1 MSNKTISIAQENKL
15 FDGIDVSSYQGTID
29 FNRVKA
35 SGIDVVYIK
44 AGEGGQITDPYFKQ
58 NYLKA
63 ARAGLIFG
71 AYYYVTAKNTS
82 EAKAQANDFFN
93 LIRATSFN
101 ARPAMDFEDFSGM
114 EREDINEIGLTFL
127 EELERLTK
135 ITPMIY
141 TNASSA
147 ETIWSDAFSKYPL
160 WLADYSERDEFPPDI
175 TVWESWTGFQ
185 YSNTGTIPGISGNVD
200 LNKFRDGILISLS
213 DSDSSSEKDNTV
225 EYMVRPGDTLWQ
237 IARRYETTV
246 PAITALNG
254 IADPD
259 LIYIGQILRIPEM
272 QR

>member
-63 ARAGLIFG
+63 SRAGLIFG

-101 ARPAMDFEDFSGM
+101 ARPAMDFEAFSGM

-141 TNASSA
+141 TDASSA

-175 TVWESWTGFQ
+175 TAVSYTHLKLHL
-185 YSNTGTIPGISGNVD
+185 IPALLTVLILPHLQSETPVLNQSYGN
-200 LNKFRDGILISLS
+200 NFARYRDKNCQ
-213 DSDSSSEKDNTV
+213 SS
-225 EYMVRPGDTLWQ
+225 
-237 IARRYETTV
+237 
-246 PAITALNG
+246 
-254 IADPD
+254 
-259 LIYIGQILRIPEM
+259 
-272 QR
+272 

>member
-63 ARAGLIFG
+63 SRAGLIFG

-141 TNASSA
+141 TDASSA
-147 ETIWSDAFSKYPL
+147 RL
-160 WLADYSERDEFPPDI
+160 
-175 TVWESWTGFQ
+175 
-185 YSNTGTIPGISGNVD
+185 
-200 LNKFRDGILISLS
+200 
-213 DSDSSSEKDNTV
+213 
-225 EYMVRPGDTLWQ
+225 
-237 IARRYETTV
+237 
-246 PAITALNG
+246 
-254 IADPD
+254 
-259 LIYIGQILRIPEM
+259 
-272 QR
+272 

>member
-141 TNASSA
+141 TDASSA
-147 ETIWSDAFSKYPL
+147 KTIWSDAFSKYPL

-175 TVWESWTGFQ
+175 TVWES
-185 YSNTGTIPGISGNVD
+185 
-200 LNKFRDGILISLS
+200 
-213 DSDSSSEKDNTV
+213 
-225 EYMVRPGDTLWQ
+225 
-237 IARRYETTV
+237 
-246 PAITALNG
+246 
-254 IADPD
+254 
-259 LIYIGQILRIPEM
+259 
-272 QR
+272 

>member
-141 TNASSA
+141 TDASSA
-147 ETIWSDAFSKYPL
+147 KTIWSDAFSKYPL

-185 YSNTGTIPGISGNVD
+185 YSNTGTVPGISGNVD

-225 EYMVRPGDTLWQ
+225 E
-237 IARRYETTV
+237 
-246 PAITALNG
+246 
-254 IADPD
+254 
-259 LIYIGQILRIPEM
+259 
-272 QR
+272 

>member
-1 MSNKTISIAQENKL
+1 
-15 FDGIDVSSYQGTID
+15 
-29 FNRVKA
+29 
-35 SGIDVVYIK
+35 
-44 AGEGGQITDPYFKQ
+44 
-58 NYLKA
+58 
-63 ARAGLIFG
+63 
-71 AYYYVTAKNTS
+71 
-82 EAKAQANDFFN
+82 
-93 LIRATSFN
+93 
-101 ARPAMDFEDFSGM
+101 
-114 EREDINEIGLTFL
+114 
-127 EELERLTK
+127 
-135 ITPMIY
+135 MIY
-141 TNASSA
+141 TDASSA

-185 YSNTGTIPGISGNVD
+185 YSNTGTVPGISGNVD

-259 LIYIGQILRIPEM
+259 RSISVRSFLDPGNAKMIPQRKKAHTGTLRCGSFLFC
-272 QR
+272 R

>member
-1 MSNKTISIAQENKL
+1 MLSVSLLLSLYLFKFIFYLLLILVIVTVIIIIASFEKKSSHFLRKIFVLCSKLSLPKLSFHILGIVRKGDFLCPNKTISIAQENKL

-63 ARAGLIFG
+63 SRAGLIFG

-114 EREDINEIGLTFL
+114 ER
-127 EELERLTK
+127 K
-135 ITPMIY
+135 ISMR
-141 TNASSA
+141 
-147 ETIWSDAFSKYPL
+147 SD
-160 WLADYSERDEFPPDI
+160 
-175 TVWESWTGFQ
+175 
-185 YSNTGTIPGISGNVD
+185 
-200 LNKFRDGILISLS
+200 
-213 DSDSSSEKDNTV
+213 
-225 EYMVRPGDTLWQ
+225 
-237 IARRYETTV
+237 
-246 PAITALNG
+246 
-254 IADPD
+254 
-259 LIYIGQILRIPEM
+259 
-272 QR
+272 

>member
-1 MSNKTISIAQENKL
+1 
-15 FDGIDVSSYQGTID
+15 
-29 FNRVKA
+29 
-35 SGIDVVYIK
+35 
-44 AGEGGQITDPYFKQ
+44 
-58 NYLKA
+58 
-63 ARAGLIFG
+63 
-71 AYYYVTAKNTS
+71 
-82 EAKAQANDFFN
+82 
-93 LIRATSFN
+93 
-101 ARPAMDFEDFSGM
+101 MDFEDFSGM

-141 TNASSA
+141 TDASSA
-147 ETIWSDAFSKYPL
+147 KTIWSDAFSKYPL

-185 YSNTGTIPGISGNVD
+185 YSNTGTVPGISGNVD